1 MTEPAVPSFHDGY
14 LTSIAV
20 GDKCATLGFTR
31 SDGAQFELDL
41 LGVEALQI
49 EDFRQ
54 GNIVYEL
61 EIVSGRDPASYD
73 NTRALE
79 RLFIPPHPSAEAC
92 YHEASA
98 AFRARQVEKIKNGEA
113 LLVIVSP
120 SYGADLAAY
129 CASVRLRALLPDRLP
144 EGAK

>member
-61 EIVSGRDPASYD
+61 EIISGRDPSSYD
-73 NTRALE
+73 NHRALD
-79 RLFIPPHPSAEAC
+79 RLFVAPHPAADAR
-92 YHEASA
+92 YHEARA
-98 AFRARQVEKIKNGEA
+98 AFVAKQVEKIKNGQA
-113 LLVIVSP
+113 LLVAVSA

-129 CASVRLRALLPDRLP
+129 FASARLRAVAPDRLP
-144 EGAK
+144 DGTK